1 MRKRVS
7 KGEVLIVT
15 KGLQAKII
23 TPLPDHVVRAL
34 SSLPEMAWMDIE
46 DLNNSLQFYQ
56 HPFCWVGTASKIAQK
71 LSQMG
76 YEPKVVP
83 SKRPKAQYKW
93 EYTGTPREGQN
104 DCVNAVLKN
113 KRGWIEATTGAGKT
127 HIIVSIICDIG
138 KPTLVVVYNTT
149 PFEQLVDTAR
159 DFSNLDYA
167 IWSEGTT
174 GSAPVIFA
182 NIQTLAAILR
192 SKKDPRKKW
201 IQDVCKVIIFDEC
214 HHSASPGSVNLTMT
228 AENVEYLIGLTA
240 TKRTTDDRKAIFE
253 AMFGAKPVATMP
265 YSDNIDRGNSV
276 PITVRVIDGPTI
288 DYKLCARGMPQWL
301 KNQNYRKVI
310 NQYIIKGDKGR
321 HDLIRRRVRKHN
333 KKGRTVLVSV
343 SKVAHAEQLYQ
354 RIPDAEIL
362 VASGPYASSKAERL
376 DILDRMRHREIK
388 CLVSTVIR
396 EAVDIPSLDTVLLVM
411 EGKSSIMVV
420 QSLRNTRA
428 CDIMLRTGHYK
439 KKRGYVEYMRNNC
452 DFLTEQSKQVIAQ
465 LKKIVK
471 THPKNKFI
479 DPKDP
484 KGIPCQ
490 KKKNPSTSSSKS
502 SAKPQVSKDQT
513 PVATRSKSSTSISAQ
528 LGHITKSRTKK

>member
-1 MRKRVS
+1 MGKKS
-7 KGEVLIVT
+7 KGEVVIVT
-15 KGLQAKII
+15 RGLKAKII
-23 TPLPDHVVRAL
+23 TPLPDHVIRAL
-34 SSLPEMAWMDIE
+34 TSLPEMIWMDIE
-46 DLNNSLQFYQ
+46 DLNNSLQFYN
-56 HPFCWVGTASKIAQK
+56 HPYCWVGTASKIAQK
-71 LSQMG
+71 LTQMG
-76 YEPKVVP
+76 YSVKVSP
-83 SKRPKAQYKW
+83 SKRSKPEFKW
-93 EYTGTPREGQN
+93 NYTGTPREGQN
-104 DCVNAVLKN
+104 DCVGAILKS

-167 IWSEGTT
+167 IWSEGVT
-174 GSAPVIFA
+174 GDAPVIFA
-182 NIQTLAAILR
+182 NIQTLSAILR

-228 AENVEYLIGLTA
+228 AENIEYLVGLTA
-240 TKRTTDDRKAIFE
+240 TKRNTDDRKAIFE
-253 AMFGAKPVATMP
+253 AMFGPKPMATMP
-265 YSDNIDRGNSV
+265 YADNIDRGNSV
-276 PITVRVIDGPTI
+276 PITVRIIDAPTI
-288 DYKLCARGMPQWL
+288 DYKMCSRGMPQWL
-301 KNQNYRKVI
+301 KNQNYMKVVKR
-310 NQYIIKGDKGR
+310 YIIGGDKGR
-321 HDLIRRRVRKHN
+321 HDIIRRRVRKHN
-333 KKGRTVLVSV
+333 KRGRTVLVSV
-343 SKVAHAEQLYQ
+343 SKVAHAEQLFL

-388 CLVSTVIR
+388 CLISTVVR

-411 EGKSSIMVV
+411 EGKSNIMVT

-428 CDIMLRTGHYK
+428 CDIMLRTGHYR

-452 DFLTEQSKQVIAQ
+452 DFLTDQSRQVIAQ

-484 KGIPCQ
+484 KGNPCQ
-490 KKKNPSTSSSKS
+490 KKKNPSKSSSTNS
-502 SAKPQVSKDQT
+502 TKPQGSTGATQV
-513 PVATRSKSSTSISAQ
+513 VTRSKNSTSISAQ
-528 LGHITKSRTKK
+528 LGRITKSRMRK